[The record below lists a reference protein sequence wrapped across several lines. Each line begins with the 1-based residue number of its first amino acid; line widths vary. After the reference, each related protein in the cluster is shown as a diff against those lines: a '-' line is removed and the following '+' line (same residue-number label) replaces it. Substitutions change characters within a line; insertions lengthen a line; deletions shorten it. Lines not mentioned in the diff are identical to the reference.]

1 MEPEMPLPVTFGLVG
16 TSEPGNM
23 GTAARSL
30 AAFGFSRLMLIEP
43 RRGPSSKD
51 RSLAVKMGKEV
62 LNNAETIRAEDVAS
76 RLADYDEVWG
86 TSARLGRRRRS
97 QSGRQAVGEYL
108 AQEPKKLLI
117 LFGPERDGLSLDW
130 LDRCHRLIHLPTRE
144 QHPLNLAQ
152 AVTVLAYELR
162 AQQEQAAISGAQA
175 LSDSGLAAPGGGRPG
190 EDPTGTGPAGAGPTG
205 AEQRPGDALAVSLQ
219 DRQELLRRTERLL
232 EVLGYPSRALL
243 GHPPSAHL
251 QPLRS
256 GGYSQGQA
264 RWLLGLIRRLERR
277 LDIDS

>member
-1 MEPEMPLPVTFGLVG
+1 VTFGLVG
-16 TSEPGNM
+16 TAEPGNM

-62 LNNAETIRAEDVAS
+62 LNNAETVLAEDVAN

-86 TSARLGRRRRS
+86 TSARLGRRRRC
-97 QSGRQAVGEYL
+97 QSGRRAVGEYL
-108 AQEPKKLLI
+108 AQEPKRLLI

-144 QHPLNLAQ
+144 EHPLNLAQ
-152 AVTVLAYELR
+152 AVTVLAYELT
-162 AQQEQAAISGAQA
+162 AQHAQTSGSGAPTSLDRGSVAVGDGQGVA
-175 LSDSGLAAPGGGRPG
+175 GLS
-190 EDPTGTGPAGAGPTG
+190 GPDQTG
-205 AEQRPGDALAVSLQ
+205 ADQRPGDPLAVSLQ
-219 DRQELLRRTERLL
+219 DRQEVLRRAERLL
-232 EVLGYPSRALL
+232 ELLGYPSRALH
-243 GHPPSAHL
+243 GHPPSIHL
-251 QPLRS
+251 QPLR
-256 GGYSQGQA
+256 GGEYSQGQA
-264 RWLLGLIRRLERR
+264 RWLLGLITRLERR